1 MNTKKNPF
9 QLFIWITLCH
19 GTGLDNTEIVLQKL
33 QDQIN
38 PNEYRDLDRV
48 WACCVYS
55 CCFPIQNHKL
65 LTRV

>member
-1 MNTKKNPF
+1 MKAIHIMNTKKNPF
-9 QLFIWITLCH
+9 QFFVWQTLCH

-48 WACCVYS
+48 
-55 CCFPIQNHKL
+55 
-65 LTRV
+65 